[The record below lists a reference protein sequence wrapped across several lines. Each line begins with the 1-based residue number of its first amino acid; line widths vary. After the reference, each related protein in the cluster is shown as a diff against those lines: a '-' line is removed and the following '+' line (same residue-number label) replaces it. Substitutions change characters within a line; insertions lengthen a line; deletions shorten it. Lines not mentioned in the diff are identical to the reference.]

1 MKYLFH
7 FFPVSVVVPTTGPQ
21 LVVTQGITQDTQMN
35 EPSKDNPSIELTV
48 QPVST
53 TSQPLQTIE
62 PNSQLEQPT
71 STNPSPL
78 EAIAQKQTI
87 LLQILKRLTPSTI
100 AEQLLTQAK
109 AQAAS
114 FEQNLESI
122 GTANQTERKRLAQAH
137 STLSQRVTSQQE
149 LVLESQA
156 LQRQLLSLTK
166 KQKHLLECVSRQKD
180 IRAQLAAPKTAQLA
194 VPKTVQLAAPK
205 TAQLAAP
212 KTAQLAV
219 PKTVQ
224 LAAPSKIT
232 TTQRSTDTRATA
244 QNVHPSMASL
254 QVSSNTLSNR
264 SVNLLPPTTV
274 PTNAQL
280 RPEVLLKPV
289 AVKTTSSADLGE
301 PVPLDTLIK
310 HGFIQP
316 GPNILSCLI
325 LVS

>member
-1 MKYLFH
+1 MTYLFH

-180 IRAQLAAPKTAQLA
+180 IRAQLAVPKTAQLA
-194 VPKTVQLAAPK
+194 VPKT
-205 TAQLAAP
+205 AQLAAP
-212 KTAQLAV
+212 KTVQLAV
-219 PKTVQ
+219 
-224 LAAPSKIT
+224 PSKIT

-254 QVSSNTLSNR
+254 QVSLSNR